1 MTFVQNCR
9 FCFNSLF
16 IALLSAVQLNLVMT
30 LSVRAEIQSDDP
42 FALVD
47 TCAAWVRVQQN
58 GPSSSDEL
66 VQSLTCQFYV
76 TGFFDGYA
84 TNDEFSY
91 STGKPRE
98 FSICFPETIRIGDLI
113 NAFVRYTKTKDTSS
127 GASGHSILFMSM
139 VAKYPCVS

>member
-1 MTFVQNCR
+1 MKLGQQCCSFLAALRATFMC
-9 FCFNSLF
+9 
-16 IALLSAVQLNLVMT
+16 ALT
-30 LSVRAEIQSDDP
+30 LSLWTATSPKAHASDEDP

-58 GPSSSDEL
+58 GPASSDEL

-98 FSICFPETIRIGDLI
+98 FSICFPETISISDLI

-139 VAKYPCVS
+139 VAKYPCLS